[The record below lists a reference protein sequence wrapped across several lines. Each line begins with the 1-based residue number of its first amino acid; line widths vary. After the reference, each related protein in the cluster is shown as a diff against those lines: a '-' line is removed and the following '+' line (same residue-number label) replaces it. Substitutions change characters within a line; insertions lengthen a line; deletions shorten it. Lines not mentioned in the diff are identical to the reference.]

1 MIKDI
6 LAVLGGTIGL
16 ILRFVLILVLSMVGV
31 YCLGTVFFYPF
42 FWEGL
47 LRLAGTAGC
56 VLGVILLIRIGREKD
71 DGPVG
76 DDFRP

>member
-47 LRLAGTAGC
+47 LRLAGTAAC

-71 DGPVG
+71 DGPVE